1 MNVND
6 TLTRPPHDRRQPEG
20 VARRDALRWG
30 WLVARFLGALA
41 VLAMGAVH
49 LQQYTDAYEHIPTIG
64 ALFVANFAAA
74 TVIGVTLLAPIE
86 HLARR
91 WAGPVAALVAVAGI
105 ALSAGTLVM
114 LLISE
119 RTPLFGFQES
129 GYAPTAIAFSK
140 AVEAAAVVLLPIALV
155 ARFAPRARDI
165 PRTTPVRW

>member
-6 TLTRPPHDRRQPEG
+6 TLTRAPHDTRAPDG
-20 VARRDALRWG
+20 VADRDRPHWG

-64 ALFVANFAAA
+64 TLFVVNFAAA
-74 TVIGVTLLAPIE
+74 TVIGVALLLPME
-86 HLARR
+86 HLAGR
-91 WAGPVAALVAVAGI
+91 WAAPTVVLVGVAGI

-140 AVEAAAVVLLPIALV
+140 AVEAAAVVLLAAALV
-155 ARFAPRARDI
+155 ARFAPRAR
-165 PRTTPVRW
+165 PVHW